1 LVFSVKWNVK
11 RRQTISLA
19 VAGALWFI
27 CGAYF
32 HRQTA
37 CAQSAASP
45 TNRQYFVLRGG
56 DPDLL
61 RAASVPDAGNSVAAK
76 SDASVSDPQ
85 SGQSAS
91 SGASLK
97 GWQGQP
103 VKAIEFRGVESAAL
117 DPLPT
122 QLAQR
127 VGSPLDPELVRQ
139 SLRRLFSTGLYQGIE
154 VRGIRTADGIVLIF
168 DGKPQYFIGL
178 VQVNGV
184 KSDRLTSQLVNAT
197 KLSPGAPLREEG
209 LVNADKLL
217 QQTLADSGYYEAKI
231 TRTEITDAPN
241 LQVNVNYTVTAG
253 KKARVGDVRVT
264 GDSGMPVETFR
275 KKAKLKSGSKVER
288 STVSRAL
295 SSLRKN
301 YQKKDRLEADVT
313 LESKEYQPPKTTVDY
328 GFNAN
333 QGPVVKVEVTGV
345 KLSAGKIKKL
355 VPVYEEGAVDEDLLN
370 EGARNL
376 RDYYQREGFF
386 DVKVTHSMSKVDAQ
400 NAKVV
405 FNVDRGPIHHVDSVT
420 VSGNK
425 YFDSDTLR
433 ERLSVRKADVFSRHG
448 LYSQS
453 LVNADVGSLTAIYQ
467 MNGFSHVKVT
477 PEVDD
482 TDTHDASTKVVAQLR
497 LKYEID
503 EGPQQKIGQ
512 LNIEGTSR
520 VSADELRPQL
530 STQPGQPYSPQNVA
544 GDRDLI
550 RAYYLSH
557 GFENMQLQVSQLDD
571 PKNDSLV
578 DVTMKITEGEQ
589 FFVNKVLISGLH
601 YTRPE
606 VVDRQVK
613 IHADD
618 ALDQSALLETQRS
631 LYDLALFNEVN
642 TAIQNPAGDEL
653 RKNVL
658 LQLTEARRWDINY
671 GFGFEAQT
679 GTPNCGNVACP
690 PNGQA
695 GVSPKVIFELSR
707 INLKG
712 RDQSISLRTAYGSLE
727 KRATFVYNVPHLL
740 NNPNFNMSFSG
751 GYTNS
756 QDITTYSA
764 AWLEGAFRVTER
776 FLTPNRFFS
785 RANTFIYSMTYR
797 RVQLNSVNVSPETI
811 PLASQP
817 VRVGGPGLTYIRDT
831 RDEPLD
837 AHRGTY
843 NSLQEFLA
851 SSYFGSQ
858 ADFNR
863 IDYTNSSYY
872 TFGKRRW
879 VLARSTRFGFENPF
893 GGPVLYQIPLPER
906 LYAGGASSHRGFT
919 INAAG
924 PRDPQTGYPI
934 GGEGAFINSTELR
947 MPNPTLPWVGTS
959 LGFVLFLDMGNVF
972 STPSQIWPS
981 FLRVSQPNQAA
992 CKVLNSS
999 QPTGTII
1006 TPPTGGELCR
1016 FDYFSYAPG
1025 LGLRYS
1031 TPIGPIRVDFSY
1043 NLNPPIYPVTCCS
1056 TNTAIPF
1063 PSYVGQAPHF
1073 NFFFSVGQ
1081 SF

>member
-1 LVFSVKWNVK
+1 M
-11 RRQTISLA
+11 SLQA
-19 VAGALWFI
+19 E
-27 CGAYF
+27 
-32 HRQTA
+32 
-37 CAQSAASP
+37 AQA
-45 TNRQYFVLRGG
+45 
-56 DPDLL
+56 
-61 RAASVPDAGNSVAAK
+61 
-76 SDASVSDPQ
+76 
-85 SGQSAS
+85 GQSTTN
-91 SGASLK
+91 GASLK
-97 GWQGQP
+97 GWKGQT
-103 VKAIEFRGVESAAL
+103 VKAMEFRGVESAVL

-154 VRGIRTADGIVLIF
+154 VRGIRSADGIVLIF
-168 DGKPQYFIGL
+168 DGKPRYFIG
-178 VQVNGV
+178 VVEVSGV

-197 KLSPGAPLREEG
+197 KLSPGMPFREEG
-209 LVNADKLL
+209 VVNADRLL
-217 QQTLADSGYYEAKI
+217 QQTLADAGYYESKI
-231 TRTEITDAPN
+231 SRTETTDTPN
-241 LQVNVNYTVTAG
+241 LQVNVKYTVAVG
-253 KKARVGDVRVT
+253 KKARVGDVQVT

-275 KKAKLKSGSKVER
+275 KKAKLKAGSKVER
-288 STVSRAL
+288 GTVSRAL
-295 SSLRKN
+295 SRLRKN

-313 LESKEYQPPKTTVDY
+313 LASKEYQPPKSTVDY

-333 QGPVVKVEVTGV
+333 QGPIVTVEVTGV
-345 KLSAGKIKKL
+345 KLRAGKIKKL

-386 DVKVTHSMSKVDAQ
+386 DVKVTHTMSDVDAH
-400 NAKVV
+400 NAKVL
-405 FNVDRGPIHHVDSVT
+405 FNVDRGPIHRVDSVS

-433 ERLSVRKADVFSRHG
+433 ERLSVRKADVFARHG

-453 LVNADVGSLTAIYQ
+453 LVSADVGNITAIYQ
-467 MNGFSHVKVT
+467 MNGFSRVKVT
-477 PEVDD
+477 PVVED
-482 TDTHDASTKVVAQLR
+482 TDTHDANSKAVAQLR
-497 LKYEID
+497 VKYEIE
-503 EGPQQKIGQ
+503 EGSQQKVGQ
-512 LNIEGTSR
+512 LNLEGASR
-520 VSADELRPQL
+520 VSADDLRPQL

-550 RAYYLSH
+550 RAYYLAH
-557 GFENMQLQVSQLDD
+557 GFENIQVQVTQLDD
-571 PKNDSLV
+571 PNNGSLV

-589 FFVNKVLISGLH
+589 FFVNKVLISGVH

-606 VVDRQVK
+606 TVNKQIK
-613 IHADD
+613 IHPGD
-618 ALDQSALLETQRS
+618 ALDQTALLETQRS

-642 TAIQNPAGDEL
+642 TAVQNPAGDEL

-690 PNGQA
+690 PNGHT
-695 GVSPKVIFELSR
+695 GVSGKVIFDLSR

-712 RDQSISLRTAYGSLE
+712 RDQSISLRTAYGSIE
-727 KRATFVYNVPHLL
+727 KRATFIYQVPHLR
-740 NNPNFNMSFSG
+740 NNPNFNISFSG

-837 AHRGTY
+837 AHRGTF
-843 NSLQEFLA
+843 NSMQEFFA

-863 IDYTNSSYY
+863 VDFTNSSYY
-872 TFGKRRW
+872 TFGRRRW
-879 VLARSTRFGFENPF
+879 VFARSTRFGFENPF
-893 GGPVLYQIPLPER
+893 GGPELYQIPLPER

-934 GGEGAFINSTELR
+934 GGEGALVNSTELR
-947 MPNPTLPWVGTS
+947 MPHPTLPWVGTS

-972 STPSQIWPS
+972 TLPSQIWPS

-992 CKVLNSS
+992 CKVLNST

-1006 TPPTGGELCR
+1006 TPPTGGEVCR

-1043 NLNPPIYPVTCCS
+1043 NLNPPIFPVTCCS

>member
-1 LVFSVKWNVK
+1 MKFA
-11 RRQTISLA
+11 LA
-19 VAGALWFI
+19 GGLWFL

-32 HRQTA
+32 HWQSA
-37 CAQSAASP
+37 CAQSAPSL
-45 TNRQYFVLRGG
+45 TDRQYFVLRSG

-61 RAASVPDAGNSVAAK
+61 KAAAAQEMR
-76 SDASVSDPQ
+76 SAAAAT
-85 SGQSAS
+85 GQATRQE
-91 SGASLK
+91 GQAAAAAASLK
-97 GWQGQP
+97 AWQGQP
-103 VKAIEFRGVESAAL
+103 VTAMEFLGVDAAAL

-122 QLAQR
+122 ELAQR
-127 VGSPLDPELVRQ
+127 IGSPLDPELVRQ

-154 VRGIRTADGIVLIF
+154 VRGRRSTDGIVLIF
-168 DGKPQYFIGL
+168 DGKPQFFIGTVL
-178 VQVNGV
+178 VNGV

-197 KLSPGAPLREEG
+197 KLSPGLPFREDS
-209 LVNADKLL
+209 LVAADKLL
-217 QQTLADSGYYEAKI
+217 QQTLADGGFYESKI
-231 TRTEITDAPN
+231 TRTEITDAPK
-241 LQVNVNYTVTAG
+241 LQVNIEYSVSTG
-253 KKARVGDVRVT
+253 KKARVGDVRVS
-264 GDSGMPVETFR
+264 GDSGMTVQVFR
-275 KKAKLKSGSKVER
+275 KKAKLKAGSKVDR
-288 STVSRAL
+288 NTISRAL
-295 SSLRKN
+295 NSLRKN
-301 YQKKDRLEADVT
+301 YQRKDRLEADVA
-313 LESKEYQPPKTTVDY
+313 LASKEYQQPTSTVNY

-333 QGPVVKVEVTGV
+333 QGPVVTVEVTGV
-345 KLSAGKIKKL
+345 KLRTGKVKKL

-376 RDYYQREGFF
+376 RDYLQSEGYF
-386 DVKVTHSMSKVDAQ
+386 DAKVTHSMSDVDAQ
-400 NAKVV
+400 HAKVI
-405 FNVDRGPIHHVDSVT
+405 FDVDRGPVHKVQSVT
-420 VSGNK
+420 TVGNK
-425 YFDSDTLR
+425 YFDSDILR
-433 ERLSVRKADVFSRHG
+433 ERLSVRKADAFSRHG
-448 LYSQS
+448 LFSQS
-453 LVNADVGSLTAIYQ
+453 LVNTDVGSITAIYQ
-467 MNGFSHVKVT
+467 MNGFSRVKVT
-477 PEVDD
+477 PVVEDQD
-482 TDTHDASTKVVAQLR
+482 PHDASSKSVAQLR
-497 LKYEID
+497 VRYEID
-503 EGPQQKIGQ
+503 EGAQQKIGVLNLDGASPASTEKLLPQ
-512 LNIEGTSR
+512 LN
-520 VSADELRPQL
+520 
-530 STQPGQPYSPQNVA
+530 TQPGQPYSPQNVA

-550 RAYYLSH
+550 RAYYLAH
-557 GFENMQLQVSQLDD
+557 GYENVQVQVEQQDD
-571 PKNDSLV
+571 PKDPSLV
-578 DVTMKITEGEQ
+578 NVTMKITEGEQ
-589 FFVNKVLISGLH
+589 FFVNQVLISGLH

-613 IHADD
+613 LHAGEP
-618 ALDQSALLETQRS
+618 LDQTALLETQRS

-642 TAIQNPAGDEL
+642 TAVQNPSGDEIK
-653 RKNVL
+653 KNVL

-679 GTPNCGNVACP
+679 GTPDCGNVACP

-695 GVSPKVIFELSR
+695 GVSPKVIFDLSR

-727 KRATFVYNVPHLL
+727 KRATFVYQIPHVR
-740 NNPNFNMSFSG
+740 NNPNFNVSLSG

-764 AWLEGAFRVTER
+764 AWLEGTFRLTER

-785 RANTFIYSMTYR
+785 RANTIIYSMTYR

-837 AHRGTY
+837 AHRGTF

-863 IDYTNSSYY
+863 IDFTNSSYY
-872 TFGKRRW
+872 TYGRRRW

-893 GGPVLYQIPLPER
+893 GGPELYQIPLPER
-906 LYAGGASSHRGFT
+906 LYAGGATSHRGFT

-934 GGEGAFINSTELR
+934 GGEGAFVNSTELR

-972 STPSQIWPS
+972 TTVSEIWPS

-999 QPTGTII
+999 QPTGTPI

-1025 LGLRYS
+1025 LGLRYA

-1056 TNTAIPF
+1056 TNPAIPF